1 MSTPKHWLITGA
13 SRGLGRAL
21 AEAAL
26 QRGDRVLAISRDATA
41 LQHLQATEP
50 QACQSLVLDITDGAA
65 LESQLPPALDA
76 FGGLD
81 ILVNNAGVGM
91 LASVEDSSPQ
101 LTRANFEVNF
111 FAPMRVIQLLLPRLR
126 AQRQGQILTISAAA
140 AIGNYPGFGV
150 YGAAKAALESLHESL
165 RQEVMSL
172 GIGVSLIQPG
182 PLRTDFIANLTQGDI
197 GEAYQGNAGRFARYL
212 QSVQGKQTG
221 SPQRAAQLLV
231 ELAHEGRLPF
241 RLPLGAYAVNKAR
254 ERAATALRDW
264 EPLMDAARGV
274 DSPP

>member
-65 LESQLPPALDA
+65 LEAQLPPALDA